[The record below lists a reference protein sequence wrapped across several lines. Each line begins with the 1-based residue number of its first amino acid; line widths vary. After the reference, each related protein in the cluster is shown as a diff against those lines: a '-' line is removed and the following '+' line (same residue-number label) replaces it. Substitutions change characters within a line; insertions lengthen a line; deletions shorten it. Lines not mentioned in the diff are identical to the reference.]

1 MSHHAT
7 NWAIQQRG
15 LKPTT
20 KIVLWHLCD
29 RYNPDFGCFPS
40 QDRLAHDCEIGRS
53 TLNRHLEQ
61 LEAAGLLC
69 RVPRID
75 PSTKRQM
82 TTRYILGFEDG
93 FPVDNPDP
101 CPDLGHGAVSHSD
114 AEPCP
119 KNSESRVSKW
129 DTNPVREPIREPV
142 KEAGRAGAP
151 VDISDEFFSA
161 LLEALG
167 HDPAGALPDW
177 WQGWPAREHV
187 RRWRDDLGLTEE
199 QILSIASDT
208 RKRHPIPPD
217 GPKALDRT
225 MEQAAQRK
233 CGSVRRPSKPTKM
246 TKRTA
251 SQEEILAFYAD
262 LVNSDRF
269 LAPNSISAGI
279 CDGLLAR
286 GLATEDRLRERGV
299 L

>member
-1 MSHHAT
+1 MSHQAT
-7 NWAIQQRG
+7 NWAILQRG

-40 QDRLAHDCEIGRS
+40 QQRLAHDCEIGRS
-53 TLNRHLEQ
+53 TLNRHLDQ
-61 LEAAGLLC
+61 LETEGLLR
-69 RVPRID
+69 RVPRTD
-75 PSTKRQM
+75 PISKRQL

-93 FPVDNPDP
+93 FPVDNHEP
-101 CPDLGHGAVSHSD
+101 CPDLGQGAVSHSD

-119 KNSESRVSKW
+119 KNSESRVPKW

-151 VDISDEFFSA
+151 VDISDKFFSA

-187 RRWRDDLGLTEE
+187 RRWRDDLGLMEE
-199 QILSIASDT
+199 QILAIASAT
-208 RKRHPIPPD
+208 RKRHPVPPD
-217 GPKALDRT
+217 GPKALDRA
-225 MEQAAQRK
+225 MERAAQRK
-233 CGSVRRPSKPTKM
+233 AQPDGRKQPA
-246 TKRTA
+246 A
-251 SQEEILAFYAD
+251 SNEEIIRFYAD
-262 LVNSDRF
+262 WINSGRYLV
-269 LAPNSISAGI
+269 PNSISASI
-279 CDGLLAR
+279 RNALLAR
-286 GLATEDRLRERGV
+286 GMVTEDRLHERGV